1 MTPPPPADS
10 VAAMMRPPGP
20 VQDAFKDVINAEQD
34 RERVI
39 NEAQGFANDILPK
52 ARGTAARLVNEA
64 EGYAAAVV
72 KDAEGAAERFELVQG
87 AYAQA
92 PIVTRRRMYIEAM
105 EEVLPGID
113 KFIIQGDSARDV
125 VPLLELGGPAG
136 TAGTRGAASTTTEN
150 GQ

>member
-1 MTPPPPADS
+1 M
-10 VAAMMRPPGP
+10 
-20 VQDAFKDVINAEQD
+20 

-72 KDAEGAAERFELVQG
+72 KDAEGAAKRFELVQS
-87 AYAQA
+87 AYALA
-92 PIVTRRRMYIEAM
+92 PVVTRRRMYIEAL

-113 KFIIQGDSARDV
+113 KFIIQGDAARDV
-125 VPLLELGGPAG
+125 VPLLELGRPTDNAAAG
-136 TAGTRGAASTTTEN
+136 GAAATEN
-150 GQ
+150 GR